1 MISERPFFIH
11 WNELSFGIGTDESAP
26 ISTVVLGLRVSQ
38 AFKTF
43 QAVLKIRSDCR
54 LLVQRGTLSSL
65 IMGRPYGNWIEQF
78 LGKDGFRRLRSKIS
92 QPEDDTEALDMHEL
106 DCELSCGKLRGEG
119 LTRAHLASSWVW
131 SFGSVEA
138 QCDGTVVSA
147 EKILISS
154 AEVIVVEVPNLAI
167 LDHAA
172 HWNLQLENWGRTVA
186 ASSIIAIVEG
196 YQFIM
201 YPSDHWP
208 PHLHVHMSSIP
219 WLNAKYR
226 IDKFEVLNPEKNR
239 PSGLDNLVENWISKN
254 IANLMVSW
262 ERCKRGD
269 MPLRIL

>member
-1 MISERPFFIH
+1 MSERPFFIH
-11 WNELSFGIGTDESAP
+11 WNELSFGSEIDESAP
-26 ISTVVLGLRVSQ
+26 ISTVVLGQRVSQ
-38 AFKTF
+38 AFEAL

-65 IMGRPYGNWIEQF
+65 IMGKPYGNWIEEF
-78 LGKDGFRRLRSKIS
+78 LGKDGFRKLRSKIS
-92 QPEDDTEALDMHEL
+92 QPEDDTEALAVHEL
-106 DCELSCGKLRGEG
+106 DCELSCGSLRGEG

-138 QCDGTVVSA
+138 QCAGTVVSA
-147 EKILISS
+147 EKMLIASP
-154 AEVIVVEVPNLAI
+154 EVIVVEVPNLAVV
-167 LDHAA
+167 DHSV
-172 HWNLQLENWGRTVA
+172 HWNAQLENWGRTVA

-226 IDKFEVLNPEKNR
+226 IDKFEVLNAEKIR
-239 PSGLDNLVENWISKN
+239 PSGLDNIAKVWIERN
-254 IANLMVSW
+254 IANLTMSW